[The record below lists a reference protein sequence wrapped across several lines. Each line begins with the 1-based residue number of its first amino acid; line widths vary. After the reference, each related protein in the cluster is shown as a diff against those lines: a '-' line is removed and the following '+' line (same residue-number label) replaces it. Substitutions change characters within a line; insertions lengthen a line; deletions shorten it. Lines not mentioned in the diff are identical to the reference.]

1 MDNIIYLGN
10 LYDYYENLLT
20 FKQRQYFK
28 DYYFKN
34 LSLKEI
40 SENNN
45 VSRNAVYKQI
55 KEAVNKLNY
64 YEKNLNLYEKSIK
77 IKELIKDLKEKEE
90 IEKLI

>member
-1 MDNIIYLGN
+1 MDDIIYLGN
-10 LYDYYENLLT
+10 LYDYYESLLT
-20 FKQRQYFK
+20 EKQKNYFK
-28 DYYFKN
+28 EYYFKN

-55 KEAVNKLNY
+55 KEVVNKLNY
-64 YEKNLNLYEKSIK
+64 YEKNLNLYEKSLK
-77 IKELIKDLKEKEE
+77 IKKIIKNLKEKEE